1 MRLWGSTP
9 TLRRRP
15 GDRGAV
21 AVEFALVLVPLVMLV
36 FGIITSGLAFG
47 QVIATTNAVREGAR
61 FGATLEYDADWST
74 KVQSRTAELAFGDL
88 NTSDVCVQ
96 LVEVGVT
103 IPVAA
108 APSSCGLS
116 GTAPATPAGQPNG
129 TCVVKVW
136 AERPATINI
145 VVTTWDITISR
156 GAAAL
161 YERTC

>member
-1 MRLWGSTP
+1 MLCGRLRGQ
-9 TLRRRP
+9 RRRS

-61 FGATLEYDADWST
+61 FGATLEYDSNWAT
-74 KVQSRTAELAFGDL
+74 KVQSRTAELSFGDL
-88 NTSDVCVQ
+88 IVSDVCVQ
-96 LVEVGVT
+96 LVEVGVVA
-103 IPVAA
+103 PVAA
-108 APSSCGLS
+108 APTACGLVTS
-116 GTAPATPAGQPNG
+116 APATPAGQPNG

-136 AERPATINI
+136 AERPTTINI
-145 VVTTWDITISR
+145 VVVTWDITTSR